1 MPLDFYY
8 TSSCAHCR
16 SVMLTAK
23 ALELE
28 LNLKHV
34 DLGMKEQFKPEFL
47 ELNPQH
53 CVPTLD
59 DNGFVLW
66 ESRAICT
73 YLVSKYGK
81 DDSLCPK
88 EPRTRAL
95 LDRLMYFDIDKL
107 FQRFGKYVYPVLF
120 EGQEP
125 DEEQI
130 PCIDEALG
138 WLDQFLTGQ
147 IGAVSPKITIADHI
161 LVATVSTIESVG
173 IDFTHHK
180 NLCNWLQKCKSNIP
194 GYAEINEPGA
204 REVGEIFKAKL
215 ASKEAEIDKA

>member
-1 MPLDFYY
+1 MPLDLYY

-28 LNLKHV
+28 LNLKRV
-34 DLGMKEQFKPEFL
+34 DLCMKEQLQPDFL

-53 CVPTLD
+53 CVPTLVD
-59 DNGFVLW
+59 DGFVLW
-66 ESRAICT
+66 DSRAICT

-88 EPRTRAL
+88 ELRTRAM
-95 LDRLMYFDIDKL
+95 LDRLLYFDIDKL
-107 FQRFGKYVYPVLF
+107 VQRFGKYVYPVLF

-125 DEEQI
+125 DKDQL

-138 WLDQFLTGQ
+138 CLDQFLTGQ

-161 LVATVSTIESVG
+161 LVATVSTIEAVG
-173 IDFTHHK
+173 IDFTRHK
-180 NLCNWLQKCKSNIP
+180 NLCNWLRKCKSNIP
-194 GYAEINEPGA
+194 GYTEINEPGA
-204 REVGEIFKAKL
+204 REAGEIFKEKL
-215 ASKEAEIDKA
+215 ASKETEVDKA